1 MTSVSTGQPT
11 DGFLEMLQNIADVDV
26 NTDYYLE
33 ACSEMPKFYKVGFV
47 Q

>member
-1 MTSVSTGQPT
+1 MSLMTSVSTGQPT

-33 ACSEMPKFYKVGFV
+33 ACAEMPKFYKVR
-47 Q
+47 